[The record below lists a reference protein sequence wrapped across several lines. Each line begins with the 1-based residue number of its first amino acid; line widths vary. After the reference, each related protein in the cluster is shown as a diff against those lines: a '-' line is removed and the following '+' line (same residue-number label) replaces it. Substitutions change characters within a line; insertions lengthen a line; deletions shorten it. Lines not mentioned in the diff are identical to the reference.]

1 MTQNSSR
8 HDENNNDENDLT
20 SDSMTPNVS
29 LTRMNAE
36 WKSVAEVVV
45 DPLVSDDIPSRGVL
59 G

>member
-8 HDENNNDENDLT
+8 YDENNNDENDLT
-20 SDSMTPNVS
+20 SESTTPKVS
-29 LTRMNAE
+29 STRMNAE

-45 DPLVSDDIPSRGVL
+45 DPLVSDNIPLRGVL